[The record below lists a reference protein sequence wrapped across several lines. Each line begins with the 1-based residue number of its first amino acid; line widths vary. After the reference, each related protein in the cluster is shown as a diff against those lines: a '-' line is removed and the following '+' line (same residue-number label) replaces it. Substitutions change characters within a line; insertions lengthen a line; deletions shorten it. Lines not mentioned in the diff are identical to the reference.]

1 MKALPALVRKWW
13 NNGHSRQKIF
23 VDKLITNYISNSI
36 VKEQLLEITG
46 NNKDDTMSIVVH
58 NSTREIVATYTLDEV
73 SMELILTLPTNYPLN
88 GVKVEHLK
96 QIGGK
101 SSVRNFG
108 MQLTKF
114 LNHLNGSILDGL
126 KLWKQNLDKKFQGVE
141 ECFICY
147 TIIHQ
152 GTCALPKLSCRTCK
166 KKFHGPCL
174 VSFLCLL
181 FIVFLIRYFF
191 LFLQYKWFTT
201 SNKSTCPICRNI
213 F

>member
-1 MKALPALVRKWW
+1 MLSNTMKTLPALVRKWW

-23 VDKLITNYISNSI
+23 IDKLITNYMSVSI
-36 VKEQLLEITG
+36 VKEELQEITS

-58 NSTREIVATYTLDEV
+58 NSTREIIATYTLDEV
-73 SMELILTLPTNYPLN
+73 SMELILTMPINYPLN

-152 GTCALPKLSCRTCK
+152 GTCALPKLSCRTCR

-174 VSFLCLL
+174 VSL
-181 FIVFLIRYFF
+181 FSRTLYFEIFNCWYFF
-191 LFLQYKWFTT
+191 
-201 SNKSTCPICRNI
+201 SV
-213 F
+213 